1 MRAPRVDSLAA
12 IALVAVALAP
22 APAARAQA
30 TAQPIAARPT
40 EAWARVPFGVGE
52 RLVYDVRFGALK
64 VGSGSM
70 EVLGTALLRGRE
82 VYHTSFRVK
91 GGTFFYKVHDVYESW
106 FDVRSL
112 ASLRH
117 RQDKDEGRYERLRTF
132 EIFPERAVF
141 RENDKPEQPSVDQPL
156 DDGSFLYFVRT
167 IPLVEGETYTFD
179 RYFRPDR
186 NPVTIRVLRRER
198 VTVPAGTF
206 DAVVVQPIIKTKG
219 IFGEGG
225 HAEVWLADDASRMI
239 LQLKSELKIGSLNL
253 YLREYRLPTRMPG
266 EVTESI
272 PR

>member
-1 MRAPRVDSLAA
+1 MRNAGLPL
-12 IALVAVALAP
+12 LVALAAGGTALLP
-22 APAARAQA
+22 ATSPAQVV
-30 TAQPIAARPT
+30 AQPTSARPT
-40 EAWARVPFGVGE
+40 AEWARVPFGVGE

-70 EVLGTALLRGRE
+70 EVLGTAMLRGRE
-82 VYHTSFRVK
+82 VYHTSFRLR
-91 GGTFFYKVHDVYESW
+91 GGTMFYKVHDVFESW
-106 FDVRSL
+106 FDVRTL

-117 RQDKDEGRYERLRTF
+117 RQDKDEGGRERERTF
-132 EIFPERAVF
+132 EIFPERAMY
-141 RENDKPEQPSVDQPL
+141 REDARPERPSVPLPL

-167 IPLVEGETYTFD
+167 IPLVEGETYSFD

-186 NPVTIRVLRRER
+186 NPVTIKVLRRER

-239 LQLKSELKIGSLNL
+239 LQLKSQLKIGSLNL
-253 YLREYRLPTRMPG
+253 YLREFRLPTSMPG
-266 EVTESI
+266 TVTESF